1 MTITYRE
8 SFATEQ
14 SSATDISVSRYED
27 EKNTAIILTIGAD
40 YGRVSSQSHLT
51 VEDTK
56 NLIDL
61 LTKSINEVQQ

>member
-27 EKNTAIILTIGAD
+27 EKNTTIILTINAE
-40 YGRVSSQSHLT
+40 YSRVSSQSHLT

-56 NLIDL
+56 NLIDR